1 MKNYLDDTPNP
12 YGLAAPPPHFLTD
25 METFDKELV
34 LFPSQEEAV
43 YRLGRKVKNAGDI
56 WRLVRSLTHQ
66 TGEDGQSTKAR
77 PDSKTMAQHGLVPVT
92 SILPSPLTHWGPTI
106 LQDLASVDVQR
117 AGGADKFTDALE
129 AREAEA
135 EGRSDRTIRDD
146 LDALARQ
153 AYSDIVWKT
162 GRRVGFNLPESVFPP
177 GRSEVGAFTV
187 IDRRAHSQG
196 ADNGTLDRTHQ

>member
-1 MKNYLDDTPNP
+1 MSNYLDDTPNP
-12 YGLAAPPPHFLTD
+12 FGLSAPPPHFLSD

-56 WRLVRSLTHQ
+56 WRLVRSLTHR
-66 TGEDGQSTKAR
+66 TKEDGQSTKAR

-106 LQDLASVDVQR
+106 LQDLARADVQR
-117 AGGADKFTDALE
+117 AGGGDRFVDALE
-129 AREAEA
+129 DGERREE
-135 EGRSDRTIRDD
+135 EHSQRTIQDD

-153 AYSDIVWKT
+153 AYSDIVWKK
-162 GRRVGFNLPESVFPP
+162 GSRVGINLPEPVSP
-177 GRSEVGAFTV
+177 GRSAAGAFKV
-187 IDRRAHSQG
+187 IDRRHARAQG
-196 ADNGTLDRTHQ
+196 EDNGSLDGTHQ